1 MVHVHF
7 MNIDIQSIINAAIKA
22 REAYHILNQYKESID
37 EDMRRKEL
45 RIGSID
51 VKFRVIKP

>member
-1 MVHVHF
+1 